1 MTHGGAGAM
10 FLLLIL
16 LLVSLPINLIWVFR
30 GQGNA
35 KKKRVL
41 GFSQIAIFAVAII
54 LCFSD
59 VTYFQTIGF
68 VAAFIVL
75 IAMLFTP
82 VVLKNR
88 V

>member
-35 KKKRVL
+35 KKKRVI

-54 LCFSD
+54 LCFSG
-59 VTYFQTIGF
+59 VTYFQSIGF
-68 VAAFIVL
+68 VAAFIIL
-75 IAMLFTP
+75 IAMFFTP

>member
-1 MTHGGAGAM
+1 MTHEGAGAM

-30 GQGNA
+30 GQGNT
-35 KKKRVL
+35 KKKRVI